1 MKFSMKKVGKYRV
14 LKIEEPFK
22 VLTELDD
29 LTEIIEGLMAKGD
42 LHFYVNFSEISYI
55 YSGAIGALIGLYKK
69 LKSLGGTIGIL
80 EPRMDVRSIL
90 DDLKLSA
97 IIPIIDNEEGLKPTS
112 A

>member
-1 MKFSMKKVGKYRV
+1 MKFSITKVGKYRV
-14 LKIEEPFK
+14 LKIEEPFL

-29 LTEIIEGLMAKGD
+29 LTEIVESMIAKGD

-80 EPRMDVRSIL
+80 EPRMDVLTIL
-90 DDLKLSA
+90 NDLKLST
-97 IIPIIDNEEGLKPTS
+97 IIPIIDNEETLRQTS
-112 A
+112 E